1 MPERLVPGITVEEV
15 PHGEQRILTAP
26 DLITAFVGRTLS
38 GPVNDPVEIGSID
51 EYHRVFGGPWDAS
64 TIGPSLH
71 DYFEN
76 GGREAL
82 VVRVINGGR
91 RVSLHLPAGDEGLTL
106 EALSPGA
113 REWLRAS
120 VDYDNIDPEDQRSF
134 NLILQRVRGAS
145 SERVSH
151 QEIYAR
157 ISTDSSSSRYV
168 GDALIESSLMR
179 IRGSIP
185 TERPYRTVGP
195 GSGAPVSWVTI
206 GQGGSGG
213 SPLTDYDIIGSAT
226 QRSGIFALQKA
237 SHFQLLCIP
246 PPALAIDIGPAVLL
260 AATRLCRQQ
269 RALLILDPPGSC
281 DNVDDLTAWLERLNY
296 NSENAVM
303 AFPRLVGGNSAE
315 LPVVARGSCG
325 AVAGMLSRRDRAVD
339 AWTSWEEAP
348 LLLRGTARPA
358 QDIAKHDADKLIA
371 MGINVFHRSAGGRV
385 ILKGERT
392 QAGPDCPV
400 SAFRSIRV
408 RRLSLM
414 VEEALRHGTR
424 WVVFEAP
431 GPELR
436 HRVREQV
443 EEYLAGLDARGAFAA
458 GGGCPPF
465 FVKCDSETNPQGDN
479 SRSALH
485 FIVGFAV
492 TEPGNY
498 LVFRVSQTVESAKVV
513 PVSMDRFRFSGA

>member
-1 MPERLVPGITVEEV
+1 MPERLVPGIYVEEV
-15 PHGEQRILTAP
+15 PRGDQRILTAP
-26 DLITAFVGRTLS
+26 DLITAFVGRSLG

-64 TIGPSLH
+64 TIGPSLY

-76 GGREAL
+76 GGRKAL

-91 RVSLHLPAGDEGLTL
+91 CVSLHLPAGDEGLTL

-113 REWLRAS
+113 CEWLRAS
-120 VDYDNIDPEDQRSF
+120 VDYDNIDPQDQLSF
-134 NLILQRVRGAS
+134 NLVLQRVRGAG

-157 ISTDSSSSRYV
+157 ISTDRSSSRYV
-168 GDALIESSLMR
+168 GDALIESSLTR

-185 TERPYRTVGP
+185 TDRPDRTVGP
-195 GSGAPVSWVTI
+195 GAGAPVSWVTI
-206 GQGGSGG
+206 EQGGSGG

-237 SHFQLLCIP
+237 AQFQFLCIP
-246 PPALAIDIGPAVLL
+246 PPALAINIGPAVLL

-269 RALLILDPPGSC
+269 RAMLILDSPSNC
-281 DNVDDLTAWLERLNY
+281 EDVDDFTAYLERLNY
-296 NSENAVM
+296 NSENALM
-303 AFPRLVGGNSAE
+303 AFPRLVGGNSPD
-315 LPVVARGSCG
+315 LPAVARGSCG

-339 AWTSWEEAP
+339 AWTSWEQAP
-348 LLLRGTARPA
+348 LLLRGTAEPA
-358 QDIAKHDADKLIA
+358 REIAAHDIDKLVS
-371 MGINVFHRSAGGRV
+371 MGVNVFHCSASGRV

-392 QAGPDCPV
+392 LAGPDCPV

-431 GPELR
+431 GPDLR
-436 HRVREQV
+436 RRVRQQV
-443 EEYLAGLDARGAFAA
+443 EEYLSGLDARGAFAA
-458 GGGCPPF
+458 GSGCPPF
-465 FVKCDSETNPQGDN
+465 FVKCDSETNPQGDA

>member
-1 MPERLVPGITVEEV
+1 VPERLVPGIYVEEV
-15 PHGEQRILTAP
+15 PRGEQRIATAS
-26 DLITAFVGRTLS
+26 DLVTAFVGRTLS
-38 GPVNDPVEIGSID
+38 GPVNDPVEISSID

-76 GGREAL
+76 GGRQAL

-91 RVSLHLPAGDEGLTL
+91 RVCLRLPAGDECLAL
-106 EALSPGA
+106 EALSPGEQ
-113 REWLRAS
+113 EWLRAS
-120 VDYDNIDPEDQRSF
+120 VDYDNIDPADNRSF
-134 NLILQRVRGAS
+134 NLILQRVRGAG

-157 ISTDSSSSRYV
+157 VSTDRSSSRYI

-179 IRGSIP
+179 IQGP
-185 TERPYRTVGP
+185 VPVDRPDRTVGP
-195 GSGAPVSWVTI
+195 GPGAPVSWVLI
-206 GQGGSGG
+206 EQSGSGG

-237 SHFQLLCIP
+237 PQFQLLCIP

-269 RALLILDPPGSC
+269 RAMLILDPPTSC
-281 DNVDDLTAWLERLNY
+281 EKPGDLFNWLDKLNY
-296 NSENAVM
+296 NSENALM
-303 AFPRLVGGNSAE
+303 AFPRLVGGTSPE
-315 LPVVARGSCG
+315 LPVVARGACG
-325 AVAGMLSRRDRAVD
+325 AVAGMLSRRDRTQD

-348 LLLRGTARPA
+348 LLLRGTAKPA
-358 QDIAKHDADKLIA
+358 QAITDTDTGKLISK
-371 MGINVFHRSAGGRV
+371 GVNVFHRSAGGRV
-385 ILKGERT
+385 VLKGERT

-414 VEEALRHGTR
+414 IEEALRHGTR

-431 GPELR
+431 GAELR
-436 HRVREQV
+436 QRVREQV
-443 EEYLAGLDARGAFAA
+443 ENYLSSLDARGAFSA

-465 FVKCDSETNPQGDN
+465 FVKCDSETNPQGDD
-479 SRSALH
+479 SRASLH

-498 LVFRVSQTVESAKVV
+498 LIFRVSQTVESAKVV